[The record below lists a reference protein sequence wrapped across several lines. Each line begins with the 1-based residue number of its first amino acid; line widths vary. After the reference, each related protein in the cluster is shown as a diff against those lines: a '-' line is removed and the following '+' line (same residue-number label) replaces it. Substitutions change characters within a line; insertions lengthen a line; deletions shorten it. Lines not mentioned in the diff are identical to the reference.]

1 MQETCDMHLHTNNSD
16 GVLSGTEL
24 LKLAK
29 KQKLKKLSITDHD
42 CVDFYLDETNVEMLK
57 EFIAPNGKIS
67 PRRTTGTCAK
77 HQRELAKAIKNA
89 RFMALLPY
97 VAD

>member
-1 MQETCDMHLHTNNSD
+1 MVFRKVRPHKKVCYFKKNNIKYID
-16 GVLSGTEL
+16 YKDVEL
-24 LKLAK
+24 LKMF
-29 KQKLKKLSITDHD
+29 IT
-42 CVDFYLDETNVEMLK
+42 
-57 EFIAPNGKIS
+57 PNGKIA

>member
-1 MQETCDMHLHTNNSD
+1 MAFKKVRPHKKVCYFKKNNIKYID
-16 GVLSGTEL
+16 Y
-24 LKLAK
+24 K
-29 KQKLKKLSITDHD
+29 
-42 CVDFYLDETNVEMLK
+42 NVEMLK